1 MSTVNP
7 SQPELQVPTTNHPS
21 IGQTNNSLS
30 QVRLPYS
37 PASMTLYRIGQTQSP
52 FLTLYWTLYNVP
64 FVALLTVPPLL
75 EGTRSSG
82 VYSIIPRASPYEP
95 HQNTTQSM
103 LQQLIVV
110 ECEIVLTI

>member
-1 MSTVNP
+1 M
-7 SQPELQVPTTNHPS
+7 
-21 IGQTNNSLS
+21 
-30 QVRLPYS
+30 
-37 PASMTLYRIGQTQSP
+37 
-52 FLTLYWTLYNVP
+52 
-64 FVALLTVPPLL
+64 ALLTAPPLL

-82 VYSIIPRASPYEP
+82 VYSIIPLVPYEP